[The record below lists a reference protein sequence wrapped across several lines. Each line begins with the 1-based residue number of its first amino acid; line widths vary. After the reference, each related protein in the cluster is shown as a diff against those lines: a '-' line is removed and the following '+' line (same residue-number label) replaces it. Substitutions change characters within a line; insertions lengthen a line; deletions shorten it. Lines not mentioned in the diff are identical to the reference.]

1 MPLRKNALEWT
12 VFAVSAA
19 LVLALVAVLGWNAT
33 ESDGPPRLVVVV
45 GTAAPR
51 EGGGVAVPVTVRN
64 DGPET
69 AAEVEVEVMEDGG
82 DAAMRARIRFD
93 YVPRHSERRGMA
105 VFEAPPRGRVSGRV
119 VAFTEP

>member
-12 VFAVSAA
+12 VFALSAA
-19 LVLALVAVLGWNAT
+19 LVVALVGVLAWSAR
-33 ESDGPPRLVVVV
+33 EADGPPRLVVVV
-45 GTAAPR
+45 GQAQPHA
-51 EGGGVAVPVTVRN
+51 GGGVAFPVTVRN

-69 AAEVEVEVMEDGG
+69 AAEVEIEVAGDGG
-82 DAAMRARIRFD
+82 EASRARIRFD

-105 VFEAPPRGRVSGRV
+105 VFAAPPGGRVSGRV